1 MKRKSFYKAK
11 LVLNSKGFSLLELII
26 AIAIMAIL
34 VSFLIPQYS
43 SWVKR
48 GQKATDL
55 DNAETIGRAINVAM
69 INNPEAHAIYN
80 DWKGAEMSVT
90 ATVNGV
96 SETYRVYLVMSSETK
111 GFFSGGEGK
120 FKSPMSDGR
129 SFYDVVNE
137 EIGIRYEK
145 FGNTGSARYVNDIMI
160 PRYKVTGLDRMTKVD
175 RWRIVKR
182 KNNGAVEVWSAYD
195 RGQGSGDK
203 GGRPCYR
210 VWPNPDDKYTK

>member
-1 MKRKSFYKAK
+1 
-11 LVLNSKGFSLLELII
+11 
-26 AIAIMAIL
+26 MAH
-34 VSFLIPQYS
+34 
-43 SWVKR
+43 
-48 GQKATDL
+48 
-55 DNAETIGRAINVAM
+55 AETIGRAFNVM
-69 INNPEAHAIYN
+69 LINNTEASGIYD
-80 DWKGAEMSVT
+80 DWKSAEMSVT
-90 ATVNGV
+90 ATVDGV

-120 FKSPMSDGR
+120 FKSAMSDGR
-129 SFYDVVNE
+129 CFYDVVND

-160 PRYKVTGLDRMTKVD
+160 PRYKVLGVDRMTKVD